1 MSHSRPIFLHFRLF
15 NTVDSKQMF
24 YIKVCQWTTDFENDA
39 LPNEPQPLPYLLHC
53 LEQYFNKKYISIYI
67 LSSLFCFNSSLFFV
81 RKIWVKAGLF
91 YRFHNAVPNEALGTF
106 DSKDNYIVLWIR
118 TQGDDESTK
127 LTKCVVPQT
136 ILVLF
141 ANHRIQ

>member
-1 MSHSRPIFLHFRLF
+1 M
-15 NTVDSKQMF
+15 
-24 YIKVCQWTTDFENDA
+24 
-39 LPNEPQPLPYLLHC
+39 
-53 LEQYFNKKYISIYI
+53 
-67 LSSLFCFNSSLFFV
+67 
-81 RKIWVKAGLF
+81 
-91 YRFHNAVPNEALGTF
+91 PNEALGTF